1 MRNLH
6 DRVMVDCLKV
16 LARWA
21 AIEAS
26 LVLFLE
32 WHGDLGLDLADK
44 RVLNVSKVIDCN
56 GFPFLYRLNDWHR
69 LKLVIEALFSDAIL

>member
-1 MRNLH
+1 M
-6 DRVMVDCLKV
+6 
-16 LARWA
+16 
-21 AIEAS
+21 
-26 LVLFLE
+26 LFLE